1 MTDFQEMKR
10 LAESNGG
17 ALQTAA
23 VVAPRKNIKELFAD
37 FHGEYTPIEINWGSF
52 VGEKIW

>member
-1 MTDFQEMKR
+1 MIDDKTKVVICTESDKIVVKR
-10 LAESNGG
+10 AKK
-17 ALQTAA
+17 
-23 VVAPRKNIKELFAD
+23 RRNIKELFAD